1 MSPRFTQNAQG
12 GGESVLIPVTPRR
25 DRISSAT
32 VPGRRRGT
40 VALVTS
46 ALREEERGL
55 LIPLGLWARI
65 WCDDTREEERCRR
78 YVQALQGGGE
88 EQLELGGPFW
98 SCVRYDD
105 TREEERHRRSSGRP
119 EGGVAFRILMPRG
132 LLRSPSGGSWSGSD
146 PGRPVRG
153 QKAGSAHCTS
163 RDIRGT
169 DGSVLLR
176 LRKGPKG
183 QRL

>member
-12 GGESVLIPVTPRR
+12 GGESALIPVTPRR

-88 EQLELGGPFW
+88 EQLELVWTVLVLCSLRRHQGGG
-98 SCVRYDD
+98 
-105 TREEERHRRSSGRP
+105 EASS
-119 EGGVAFRILMPRG
+119 
-132 LLRSPSGGSWSGSD
+132 
-146 PGRPVRG
+146 
-153 QKAGSAHCTS
+153 Q
-163 RDIRGT
+163 
-169 DGSVLLR
+169 
-176 LRKGPKG
+176 
-183 QRL
+183 